1 MNYENLLDEA
11 VNDNLYIIENLTFDS
26 NSKGLI
32 KNDVI
37 ALSRDIQTSKE
48 KACVLAEELGHY
60 YTSVG
65 HIIDLNNFS
74 NSQQEQRARLWGYNK
89 LIGLCGLIDA
99 YKAGCRCRYEIAD
112 YLDVTED
119 YLEDAITKYT
129 SKYGTYT
136 IVDNFVIYFIP
147 NLGVME
153 LI

>member
-1 MNYENLLDEA
+1 MTYEDLLVES
-11 VNDNLYIIENLTFDS
+11 DN
-26 NSKGLI
+26 KGFI
-32 KNDVI
+32 V
-37 ALSRDIQTSKE
+37 KE
-48 KACVLAEELGHY
+48 KDLLSSNGRIDGQKIAIRKELDIASKNCTLAEELGHY

-65 HIIDLNNFS
+65 RIIDLNNIS
-74 NSQQEQRARLWGYNK
+74 NSKQEQLARLWGYNK
-89 LIGLCGLIDA
+89 LIGLYGLIDA

-119 YLEDAITKYT
+119 YLEDAIEKYT

-136 IVDNFVIYFIP
+136 IIDNFVIYFIP

>member
-11 VNDNLYIIENLTFDS
+11 VNDNLYVIENLTFDS

-32 KNDVI
+32 SNDVI
-37 ALSRDIQTSKE
+37 GLNKNIHTSKE
-48 KACVLAEELGHY
+48 RACVLAEELGHY

-65 HIIDLNNFS
+65 CIVDLNDMS
-74 NSQQEQRARLWGYNK
+74 NSKQEQKARLWGYNK

-112 YLDVTED
+112 YLDVTET
-119 YLEDAITKYT
+119 YLDEAVARYT

-136 IVDNFVIYFIP
+136 IIDNFVIYFIP